1 MKLNIISRI
10 AKSFPSMFS
19 RGTGQVTA
27 AGKLPD
33 VPLPAPPSGQV
44 TVPGFR
50 PQGERSADLLR
61 KTTRVN
67 ANTDATTFRTGATTS
82 EVIRNFAAANPDM
95 SSTINAYLRTG
106 IPKGY
111 RITAHD
117 LDGRINPEATK
128 AAHEILARITFLG
141 DPNQGYNPT
150 SDLQSLSES
159 LGRELLFEGAMAL
172 ELVLDD
178 LGMPTYPAPIAVSTL
193 QFREDAQR
201 GIYPVQVV
209 SGNEVDLDFPTIFYV
224 SVDQDLLTAYA
235 EGYLVTALRA
245 VLADENFNNFLI
257 RQLQRNIAPRMIVTI
272 IEESLKKSMAIGT
285 LNSPDAMRK
294 ALDDTMQGISN
305 TLEDLEPEDAI
316 ITTDAVGYKLSGPGE
331 NSGGAGGI
339 GTMLKTIHDQLQNR
353 LTASLKT
360 LPAVLGRDS
369 GQGSATVSAYLFL
382 KSAEVLALKLGVIY
396 SRMLTVAVRLLGMNC
411 YVDFKYD
418 DVDLRPKG
426 EQEAYR
432 AMEQDRILEQL
443 SLGFITDEQ
452 ACVMLTGKLPPDG
465 YQPKSGTMF
474 KTTSKQVQN
483 TTSQTSLMNGQ
494 KDTLKSDAPTGKK
507 S

>member
-1 MKLNIISRI
+1 MKFNFISRI
-10 AKSFPSMFS
+10 AKGFPSLF
-19 RGTGQVTA
+19 A
-27 AGKLPD
+27 AGKLAD
-33 VPLPAPPSGQV
+33 VPLPTPPSGQV
-44 TVPGFR
+44 TIPGYR
-50 PQGERSADLLR
+50 PQEERSANLLR

-67 ANTDATTFRTGATTS
+67 ANTDATSFRTGSSTS

-106 IPKGY
+106 IPKSY

-128 AAHEILARITFLG
+128 AAHEILTRITFLG

-150 SDLQSLSES
+150 SDLQSISES
-159 LGRELLFEGAMAL
+159 LGKELLFEGAMAL

-178 LGMPTYPAPIAVSTL
+178 MGMPTAPVPIAVSTL
-193 QFREDAQR
+193 QFREDSKR

-209 SGNEVDLDFPTIFYV
+209 AGKEIDLDFPTIFYV

-245 VLADENFNNFLI
+245 VLADEDFNNFLI
-257 RQLQRNIAPRMIVTI
+257 RQLRRNIAPRMIVTI
-272 IEESLKKSMAIGT
+272 IEENLKKSMAIGT
-285 LNSPDAMRK
+285 LNNPDKMK
-294 ALDDTMQGISN
+294 EVLENTMAGISETIEN
-305 TLEDLEPEDAI
+305 LEPEDSI
-316 ITTDAVGYKLSGPGE
+316 ITTDAVGYKLAAPGE
-331 NSGGAGGI
+331 GAGGAGGV
-339 GTMLKTIHDQLQNR
+339 GTMLKAIHEQLQSR
-353 LTASLKT
+353 LTAALKT

-452 ACVMLTGKLPPDG
+452 ACVALTGKLPPDG

-474 KTTSKQVQN
+474 KTTSRQVPN

-494 KDTLKSDAPTGKK
+494 KDSLKSDAPTGKK

>member
-1 MKLNIISRI
+1 MKLNLISRI
-10 AKSFPSMFS
+10 AKSFPSLFS
-19 RGTGQVTA
+19 PKVSA

-33 VPLPAPPSGQV
+33 IPLPTPPKGQV

-61 KTTRVN
+61 RTTRVN
-67 ANTDATTFRTGATTS
+67 ANTDATTFRSGSSTS

-106 IPKGY
+106 IPKSY

-150 SDLQSLSES
+150 SDLQSLSET
-159 LGRELLFEGAMAL
+159 LGKELLFEGAMAL

-193 QFREDAQR
+193 QFREDSKR

-209 SGNEVDLDFPTIFYV
+209 SGNEVDLDYPTVFYV

-245 VLADENFNNFLI
+245 VLADEDFNNFLL
-257 RQLQRNIAPRMIVTI
+257 RQLQRNIAPRMIVSI
-272 IEESLKKSMAIGT
+272 VEDNLKKSMAIGT
-285 LNSPDAMRK
+285 LNDPKAMK
-294 ALDDTMQGISN
+294 TALENTMQGISD
-305 TLEDLEPEDAI
+305 TLEQLEPEDAI
-316 ITTDAVGYKLSGPGE
+316 ITTDAVGYRLAGPGE

-339 GTMLKTIHDQLQNR
+339 GAMLQTIHEQLQSR

-396 SRMLTVAVRLLGMNC
+396 SRMLTMAVRLLGMNC

-452 ACVMLTGKLPPDG
+452 ACVILTGKLPPEG

-474 KTTSKQVQN
+474 KTTSKQVQD

>member
-1 MKLNIISRI
+1 MKLNFISRI
-10 AKSFPSMFS
+10 AKSFPSLF
-19 RGTGQVTA
+19 A
-27 AGKLPD
+27 AGKLAD
-33 VPLPAPPSGQV
+33 VPLPKPPSGQV
-44 TVPGFR
+44 TIPGFR
-50 PQGERSADLLR
+50 PQEERSANLLR

-67 ANTDATTFRTGATTS
+67 ANTDATSFRTGSSTS

-106 IPKGY
+106 IPKSY

-128 AAHEILARITFLG
+128 AAHEILTRITFLG

-150 SDLQSLSES
+150 SDLQSISES
-159 LGRELLFEGAMAL
+159 LGKELLFEGAMAL

-178 LGMPTYPAPIAVSTL
+178 MGMPTAPVPIAVSTL
-193 QFREDAQR
+193 QFREDSKR

-209 SGNEVDLDFPTIFYV
+209 AGKEIDLDFPTIFYV

-245 VLADENFNNFLI
+245 VLADEDFNNFLI
-257 RQLQRNIAPRMIVTI
+257 RQLRRNIAPRMIVTI
-272 IEESLKKSMAIGT
+272 IEENLKKSMAIGT
-285 LNSPDAMRK
+285 LNNPEKMK
-294 ALDDTMQGISN
+294 EVLENTMAGISETIEN
-305 TLEDLEPEDAI
+305 LEPEDSI
-316 ITTDAVGYKLSGPGE
+316 ITTDAVGYKLAAPGE
-331 NSGGAGGI
+331 NAGGAGGV
-339 GTMLKTIHDQLQNR
+339 GAMLKAIHEQLQSR
-353 LTASLKT
+353 LTAALKT

-452 ACVMLTGKLPPDG
+452 ACVALTGKLPPDG

-474 KTTSKQVQN
+474 KTTSRQVPN

-494 KDTLKSDAPTGKK
+494 KDSLKSDAPTGKK

>member
-1 MKLNIISRI
+1 M
-10 AKSFPSMFS
+10 
-19 RGTGQVTA
+19 TA

-33 VPLPAPPSGQV
+33 VPLPSPPSGQV

-117 LDGRINPEATK
+117 LDGRTNPEATK

-193 QFREDAQR
+193 QFREDAKR

-257 RQLQRNIAPRMIVTI
+257 RQLQRNIAPRMIVTV
-272 IEESLKKSMAIGT
+272 IEESLKKSMAVSA
-285 LNSPDAMRK
+285 LNNPDAMKK
-294 ALDDTMQGISN
+294 ALNDNHETQHHLKDCQ
-305 TLEDLEPEDAI
+305 E
-316 ITTDAVGYKLSGPGE
+316 LS
-331 NSGGAGGI
+331 
-339 GTMLKTIHDQLQNR
+339 KY
-353 LTASLKT
+353 
-360 LPAVLGRDS
+360 VL
-369 GQGSATVSAYLFL
+369 
-382 KSAEVLALKLGVIY
+382 
-396 SRMLTVAVRLLGMNC
+396 
-411 YVDFKYD
+411 
-418 DVDLRPKG
+418 
-426 EQEAYR
+426 
-432 AMEQDRILEQL
+432 
-443 SLGFITDEQ
+443 
-452 ACVMLTGKLPPDG
+452 
-465 YQPKSGTMF
+465 
-474 KTTSKQVQN
+474 
-483 TTSQTSLMNGQ
+483 
-494 KDTLKSDAPTGKK
+494 
-507 S
+507 

>member
-1 MKLNIISRI
+1 MKLNLISRI
-10 AKSFPSMFS
+10 AKGFPSLFS
-19 RGTGQVTA
+19 PKVSA

-33 VPLPAPPSGQV
+33 IPLPTPPKGQV

-61 KTTRVN
+61 RTTRVN
-67 ANTDATTFRTGATTS
+67 ANTDATSFRSGSSTS

-106 IPKGY
+106 IPKNY

-150 SDLQSLSES
+150 SDLQSLSET
-159 LGRELLFEGAMAL
+159 LGKELLFEGAMAL

-193 QFREDAQR
+193 QFREDSKR

-209 SGNEVDLDFPTIFYV
+209 SGNEVDLDYPTIFYV

-245 VLADENFNNFLI
+245 VLADEDFNNFLL
-257 RQLQRNIAPRMIVTI
+257 RQLQRNIAPRMIVSI
-272 IEESLKKSMAIGT
+272 IEDNLKKSMAIGT
-285 LNSPDAMRK
+285 LNDPKAMK
-294 ALDDTMQGISN
+294 TALENTMQGISD
-305 TLEDLEPEDAI
+305 TLEQLEPEDAI
-316 ITTDAVGYKLSGPGE
+316 ITTDAVGYRLAGPGE

-339 GTMLKTIHDQLQNR
+339 GAMLQTIHEQLQSR

-396 SRMLTVAVRLLGMNC
+396 SRMLTMAVRLLGMNC

-426 EQEAYR
+426 
-432 AMEQDRILEQL
+432 
-443 SLGFITDEQ
+443 
-452 ACVMLTGKLPPDG
+452 
-465 YQPKSGTMF
+465 
-474 KTTSKQVQN
+474 
-483 TTSQTSLMNGQ
+483 
-494 KDTLKSDAPTGKK
+494 
-507 S
+507 